1 VNEETHPIAQAIYV
15 LANDEIRERG
25 RSADFDLSWLP
36 EVERLCRGFGVP
48 TPGLAFP
55 LAVFAQPFGPR
66 HAAVVQVAPAPA
78 GGLAFRILVI
88 PRRVYT
94 RLIADPFRVA
104 EKFPPNWNQT
114 GPLPTLEW
122 PNEPPP
128 RRTVAELQH
137 VLQTGGSPTLLGAA
151 QGLVDGGRV
160 VFERAAPATQL
171 VRDIWQLLPM
181 SAQIELWPTTFAFSN
196 DLRFDILVV
205 PKVEGLK
212 LDRYLTEEHALDYPE
227 QRYEFNLQYAIE
239 HGDQREIDAL
249 LTRRSSKQMLRL
261 ALLILFGGVLAYLG
275 INMLLRFL

>member
-1 VNEETHPIAQAIYV
+1 MTEETHPIAQAIYV

-25 RSADFDLSWLP
+25 RSADFDLGWLP
-36 EVERLCRGFGVP
+36 EVERLGRGFGVP
-48 TPGLAFP
+48 TPGQTFP
-55 LAVFAQPFGPR
+55 PALFAQPFGPR
-66 HAAVVQVAPAPA
+66 QAAVVQVAPVSG
-78 GGLAFRILVI
+78 GGLGFRLLVI
-88 PRRVYT
+88 SRRVYT

-104 EKFPPNWNQT
+104 EKFPPNWDQS

-128 RRTVAELQH
+128 RRTVEQLQH

-151 QGLVDGGRV
+151 QALVDGGRV
-160 VFERAAPATQL
+160 VFERPAPAYQL

-181 SAQIELWPTTFAFSN
+181 SAQVELWPTTFAFSN

-212 LDRYLTEEHALDYPE
+212 TSRYLTEEQALDYPE

-239 HGDQREIDAL
+239 HGDQREIDSL

-261 ALLILFGGVLAYLG
+261 ALLILFGGVVVYLG
-275 INMLLRFL
+275 INMLMRFL